1 VPARFALFS
10 ADFVA
15 RVARNFAQRARSRAN
30 VGEDAGYDDRVA
42 MEHPYR
48 APQPIEK
55 EWRPLSEGVKIGIVV
70 TIAAVLFTGYVA
82 YDQLFRA
89 RLPMAVPP
97 LRFTADEEDG
107 RGALRALA
115 RGGGS
120 TRGRRPNAG
129 LASDRK

>member
-1 VPARFALFS
+1 
-10 ADFVA
+10 
-15 RVARNFAQRARSRAN
+15 
-30 VGEDAGYDDRVA
+30 

-89 RLPMAVPP
+89 RLPMGLRSDGTCPRGYVVTKVMSGGTLCCP
-97 LRFTADEEDG
+97 LGADCD
-107 RGALRALA
+107 
-115 RGGGS
+115 
-120 TRGRRPNAG
+120 
-129 LASDRK
+129 